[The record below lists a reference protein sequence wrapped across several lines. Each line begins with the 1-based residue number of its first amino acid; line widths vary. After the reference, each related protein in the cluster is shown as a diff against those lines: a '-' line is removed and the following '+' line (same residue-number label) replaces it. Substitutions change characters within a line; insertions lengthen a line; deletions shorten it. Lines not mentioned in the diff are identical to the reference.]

1 MTLTFS
7 DFRDS
12 FHEKV
17 EAYHI
22 NWEVI
27 GFLSANQHVYP
38 FTTDTKVLSSVF
50 EAICSPLVNDIAGE
64 RGYILERPSEQN
76 VYPDFTLSPVA
87 SDVQRIAIDVKT
99 TYRSFNRNGDLQP
112 LSFTLGSYTSFLRT
126 PGAAKN
132 IHYPYSEYAGHWII
146 GFVYTRTIIEE
157 PPEPY
162 YALHE
167 IDTLL
172 HPYHNVEY
180 FVQEK
185 YKIAGEK
192 PGSGNTTNIG
202 SFKSRDIEDFRQ
214 GRGPF
219 AQLGKDVCDQY
230 WRHFKQKASD
240 RDYASVAEFLG
251 WRETAGNNA

>member
-1 MTLTFS
+1 MTFDFS
-7 DFRDS
+7 SFRAK

-17 EAYHI
+17 DLYNI

-27 GFLSANQHVYP
+27 GFLSANHQVYP

-50 EAICSPLVNDIAGE
+50 EAICSPLVNEIAIE
-64 RGYILERPSEQN
+64 HGYVMERPTEQN
-76 VYPDFTLSPVA
+76 IYPDFTLSPITGN
-87 SDVQRIAIDVKT
+87 SLRLAIDVKT
-99 TYRSFNRNGDLQP
+99 TYRSFNRRRQMQP

-126 PGAAKN
+126 PGATKN
-132 IHYPYSEYAGHWII
+132 IHYPYSEYSGHWII
-146 GFVYTRTIIEE
+146 GFVYTRTILEE
-157 PPEPY
+157 QLEPY
-162 YALHE
+162 YELCE
-167 IDTLL
+167 IDNLP

-214 GRGPF
+214 GCGPF
-219 AQLGKDVCDQY
+219 AELGKEFCDEY
-230 WRHFKQKASD
+230 WRNFKQKTEN
-240 RDYASVAEFLG
+240 RDYNTVNEFLS
-251 WRETAGNNA
+251 WRDTEEKA